1 MLMMLPGGHVGRS
14 LGGLSTCPRGFSCR
28 GREPMSVAV
37 ETLFTSALGLQPP
50 WVVEDVKLDTANRR
64 IDFEIGCQAK
74 ASSLKYSFSS
84 RNRPKSAP

>member
-14 LGGLSTCPRGFSCR
+14 LGGLSTGPPGFFCR

-50 WVVEDVKLDTANRR
+50 WVVHLTSNTIV
-64 IDFEIGCQAK
+64 
-74 ASSLKYSFSS
+74 
-84 RNRPKSAP
+84 